1 MTAALAQGT
10 LRAEGRTTM
19 HASVEQWIPI
29 LVARGAVLSLVFL
42 TLLLAGMLSAG
53 FGGLSRSARV

>member
-1 MTAALAQGT
+1 
-10 LRAEGRTTM
+10 M